1 MKAKHADGETTQRE
15 QEEIKIKETE
25 YIEALKEEPNLIME
39 KYNQKQAKKA
49 NVISQ

>member
-1 MKAKHADGETTQRE
+1 MRAKHADEEPVQRE

-39 KYNQKQAKKA
+39 KYNQKQAKKG